1 MKRDQLFLLKH
12 DFSDKGKTYYCPGC
26 AELVGVLE
34 FYPKLKQRLEVH
46 HIGFQRPRPELVP
59 LLGEANQ
66 SCPVL
71 VLGEEPKNLP
81 ENLALRRANGR
92 AFVEGAREIGEYL
105 AHAYGIALPH

>member
-12 DFSDKGKTYYCPGC
+12 DFTDKGTTYYCPCC
-26 AELVGVLE
+26 AELIGLME
-34 FYPKLKQRLEVH
+34 YYPKLKQHLEVH
-46 HIGFQRPRPELVP
+46 QIGFQRPRPELVP

-81 ENLALRRANGR
+81 ERVVLRHANGH
-92 AFVEGAREIGEYL
+92 AFVDGAREIGEYL
-105 AHAYGIALPH
+105 AHAYGIAVPR